1 MAVGYVRLPELSRK
15 RCRDRFLRMIE
26 KLLIAV
32 LLALPVSVTVSEEI
46 QLEFDWAF
54 VKSAPDGSVR
64 AVDFSGKAAISPGDL
79 FKISVRP
86 VKNAFIYL
94 LLHDAEGSLK
104 LLFPGQFSDFDN
116 STYLNTQTFIPAGE
130 SWFTLD
136 NASGTERFY
145 LLASSKRL
153 SRMESLILA
162 YQKAAQAKGSE
173 GKARQAVLD
182 EIGRLRATHSQLTA
196 AAEKPVTIAGA
207 MRGGNSAVSALGTR
221 IEASDFYIKTFRL
234 QH

>member
-15 RCRDRFLRMIE
+15 WGRDRFLNMVE

-32 LLALPVSVTVSEEI
+32 LLALPISVTMSEEI
-46 QLEFDWAF
+46 QLQFDWAF

-94 LLHDAEGSLK
+94 FLHDAEGNLK
-104 LLFPGQFSDFDN
+104 LLFPDRLSDFDS

-130 SWFTLD
+130 NWFTLD
-136 NASGTERFY
+136 SVSGTERFY

-162 YQKAAQAKGSE
+162 YQKAAQGKGSD
-173 GKARQAVLD
+173 GGALQAVLD
-182 EIGRLRATHSQLTA
+182 EISRLRTAHSQLTT

-207 MRGGNSAVSALGTR
+207 MRGGNGAVAMRGTR
-221 IEASDFYIKTFRL
+221 IEASDFYIRTFRL